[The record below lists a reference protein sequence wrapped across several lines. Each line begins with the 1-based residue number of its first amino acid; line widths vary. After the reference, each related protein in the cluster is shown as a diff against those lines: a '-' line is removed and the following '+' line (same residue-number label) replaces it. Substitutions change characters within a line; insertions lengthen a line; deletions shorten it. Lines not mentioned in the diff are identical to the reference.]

1 MMNMNQGF
9 KNIATRITNA
19 EQSFI
24 EYAMNHGLTHD
35 QAVHALNV
43 YRKVKAIKIDAIG
56 GQFTFT
62 HGAYGDA
69 DVLKNTINYKL

>member
-1 MMNMNQGF
+1 MNAY
-9 KNIATRITNA
+9 KAIATRITNA
-19 EQSFI
+19 EESFI
-24 EYAMNHGLTHD
+24 QYAMTVAPLSRAE
-35 QAVHALNV
+35 AVHALKV

-69 DVLKNTINYKL
+69 EVLKNTIGYKL